1 MAWIVPGTSD
11 VQNRTT
17 PDEWAKISLYQGG
30 STLAAILTTAVMK
43 IRDAIQAGGYD
54 LDPDPTKIPAGLLA
68 DCVSIVVFLGFSSI
82 PGCTSFITDPRKDL
96 NQEAVDKLKL
106 ISAQKWAPESPWGSG
121 RERTGNWNA
130 ENKLI
135 GRMHPVPPPESQF
148 PTDMGNVPDPYA
160 NPRAPQDGQGQGC
173 IPGPSTPPAIV
184 DLPDIDI
191 AGAVNQALFA
201 NTGFTQLSAQ
211 IVAAAGNYTAAFTLP
226 AAGVLPGALVFLNVD
241 LGIGATVNIYDGS
254 SNTLLQTVVFP
265 GANAVEYFAGCF
277 VFGQDNRWHK
287 KFGAWQQ

>member
-1 MAWIVPGTSD
+1 MAWITPATSD

-17 PDEWAKISLYQGG
+17 PDEWEKIALYQGG
-30 STLAAILTTAVMK
+30 STLAAILTSAVMQV
-43 IRDAIQAGGYD
+43 RDAIQAGGYD
-54 LDPDPTKIPAGLLA
+54 LDPDPTKIPAGLLVE
-68 DCVSIVVFLGFSSI
+68 CVSLIVYMGFSSI
-82 PGCTSFITDPRKDL
+82 PGCTSFITPAREKL
-96 NQEAVDKLKL
+96 FEAAGKKLEK
-106 ISAQKWAPESPWGSG
+106 ISDQKWKPESPSAGQNDPAG
-121 RERTGNWNA
+121 TWNS
-130 ENKLI
+130 ENKLVPRTFPI
-135 GRMHPVPPPESQF
+135 PPPTTQF
-148 PTDMGNVPDPYA
+148 QEQDIPANGDGYA
-160 NPRAPQDGQGQGC
+160 NPNAPQDGG
-173 IPGPSTPPAIV
+173 IAPNPPPPPAIV
-184 DLPDIDI
+184 DLGSIDI

-226 AAGVLPGALVFLNVD
+226 AAGVLPGALVFLDVD

-254 SNTLLQTVVFP
+254 SNTLLQTVVLP